1 MSDLFVE
8 RRAPWY
14 LLTGLVIGI
23 ILGVVYAYVIDPVEP
38 VDNHPVTMREEFKD
52 QYRALIAAAYMAD
65 GDVGRARVRLGLLGD
80 ADPSR
85 KLALQA
91 QVLSAAGD
99 AETARAM
106 GLLADALTKATPT
119 PNLTPQAP
127 EQAASVTPIAG
138 ENPNQTETEDPGD
151 EGAATN
157 TPVVLPS
164 RTPTATQ
171 GAPFTLQEYQQVC
184 DPDLGQPLIQ
194 VYVNDAAGRP
204 VPGVQAIVTWEGG
217 ENRFYTGLK
226 PEISLGYADFEMDIG
241 GVYNLQLADGG
252 EPVSGLSPV
261 DCDPGAGEER
271 FWGSWRVVYTQP
283 LRATPTQEATPEE
296 TVTPAG

>member
-23 ILGVVYAYVIDPVEP
+23 ILGVLYAYVIDPVEP

-65 GDVGRARVRLGLLGD
+65 GDVGRARARLGLLGD

-106 GLLADALTKATPT
+106 GLLADALTKATLT

-127 EQAASVTPIAG
+127 EQ
-138 ENPNQTETEDPGD
+138 
-151 EGAATN
+151 
-157 TPVVLPS
+157 
-164 RTPTATQ
+164 
-171 GAPFTLQEYQQVC
+171 
-184 DPDLGQPLIQ
+184 
-194 VYVNDAAGRP
+194 
-204 VPGVQAIVTWEGG
+204 GG
-217 ENRFYTGLK
+217 
-226 PEISLGYADFEMDIG
+226 S
-241 GVYNLQLADGG
+241 
-252 EPVSGLSPV
+252 
-261 DCDPGAGEER
+261 
-271 FWGSWRVVYTQP
+271 
-283 LRATPTQEATPEE
+283 ATPTPEE
-296 TVTPAG
+296 NADQ

>member
-1 MSDLFVE
+1 
-8 RRAPWY
+8 
-14 LLTGLVIGI
+14 
-23 ILGVVYAYVIDPVEP
+23 
-38 VDNHPVTMREEFKD
+38 
-52 QYRALIAAAYMAD
+52 
-65 GDVGRARVRLGLLGD
+65 
-80 ADPSR
+80 
-85 KLALQA
+85 
-91 QVLSAAGD
+91 
-99 AETARAM
+99 
-106 GLLADALTKATPT
+106 
-119 PNLTPQAP
+119 
-127 EQAASVTPIAG
+127 
-138 ENPNQTETEDPGD
+138 
-151 EGAATN
+151 
-157 TPVVLPS
+157 
-164 RTPTATQ
+164 PTATQ
-171 GAPFTLQEYQQVC
+171 GAPFALQEYQQVC

-217 ENRFYTGLK
+217 ESRFYTGLK

-283 LRATPTQEATPEE
+283 LRATPTEEATPEE